1 MKTKTNLNIQRL
13 TQAEFTQFMTSTID
27 TLKEH
32 RKEDSDV
39 FIQQLMDLLVDE
51 LPELKRSLKP
61 KRGSDLT
68 KDFQQQLQIRNS
80 DYRAFVAGVKAYKH
94 TRNPEKAK
102 AYNSLS
108 NLCQRYRCSAQT
120 NQQESFALIESLLD
134 KLNEPTYQ
142 EDLILLNLV
151 EPLSFLTE
159 SNTKAY
165 QLFFQRSQESGS
177 KVFVDSKKIRQS
189 MQRHYRLLYLHL
201 VNQVTFNPAVP
212 EYSLLLALNDIR
224 QSFAKSTR
232 VNKYAPTIESGAD
245 SPAA

>member
-1 MKTKTNLNIQRL
+1 M
-13 TQAEFTQFMTSTID
+13 
-27 TLKEH
+27 
-32 RKEDSDV
+32 
-39 FIQQLMDLLVDE
+39 
-51 LPELKRSLKP
+51 
-61 KRGSDLT
+61 
-68 KDFQQQLQIRNS
+68 
-80 DYRAFVAGVKAYKH
+80 
-94 TRNPEKAK
+94 
-102 AYNSLS
+102 
-108 NLCQRYRCSAQT
+108 
-120 NQQESFALIESLLD
+120 
-134 KLNEPTYQ
+134 
-142 EDLILLNLV
+142 